1 MKRIT
6 LLMSSLLM
14 AFTMASFAA
23 TSFSQEGPRNPIEIN
38 IGKDKDKTKAP
49 RDLEP
54 DIRAFIEGSV
64 LSVELFEVGPA
75 TVCIFDS
82 KGRMVSSETTEG
94 FEYESVSLP
103 TPSKG
108 GIYSLIIWGTYLD
121 GEGTFVIE

>member
-1 MKRIT
+1 MPQLHFLKKD
-6 LLMSSLLM
+6 L
-14 AFTMASFAA
+14 
-23 TSFSQEGPRNPIEIN
+23 EIPLKSTF
-38 IGKDKDKTKAP
+38 GKDKDKTKAP

-75 TVCIFDS
+75 TVYVVDS
-82 KGRMVSSETTEG
+82 KGQVVSSETTAG

>member
-23 TSFSQEGPRNPIEIN
+23 TSFSQKGPRNPIEIN
-38 IGKDKDKTKAP
+38 IRKDKDKTKAP

-54 DIRAFIEGSV
+54 DIKAFIEGSV

-75 TVCIFDS
+75 TVYVVDS
-82 KGRMVSSETTEG
+82 RGQVVSSEATEG

>member
-1 MKRIT
+1 
-6 LLMSSLLM
+6 MSSLLM

-23 TSFSQEGPRNPIEIN
+23 TSFSQKGPRNPIEIN
-38 IGKDKDKTKAP
+38 IRKDKDKTKAP

-54 DIRAFIEGSV
+54 DIKAFIEGSV

-75 TVCIFDS
+75 TVYVVDS
-82 KGRMVSSETTEG
+82 KGQIVSSEATEG